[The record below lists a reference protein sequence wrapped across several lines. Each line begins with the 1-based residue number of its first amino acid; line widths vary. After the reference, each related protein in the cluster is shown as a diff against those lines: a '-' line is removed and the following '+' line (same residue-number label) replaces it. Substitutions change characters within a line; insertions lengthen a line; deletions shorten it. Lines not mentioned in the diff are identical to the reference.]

1 MGPPNPWAQP
11 QDIVLA
17 VGDNVQDYD
26 HFTQKDLVKNPEPLT
41 QVLGKSFF
49 LLPNPLYGSWRD
61 LPSKPDPD
69 ARKN

>member
-1 MGPPNPWAQP
+1 MGPPNPWAQS

-26 HFTQKDLVKNPEPLT
+26 HFTQRDLLRNSEPLT
-41 QVLGKSFF
+41 QVLGKTFF

-61 LPSKPDPD
+61 LPPKPDPNAGKD
-69 ARKN
+69 